1 MIYIKRFQYRAQY
14 DDYKT
19 SASYKEPNVVKIGT
33 PGINDDSTVVKF
45 NPTSGETVDT
55 FTLVRHWDGT
65 TNLSSSK
72 WNDKVASQYWTM
84 TGSPTHG
91 TGYYEF
97 ANTNPATASKY
108 GTLNG
113 ALPDLGYHWKIV
125 ADVAFRTQSS
135 NPTTFIPFDFGS
147 VTSVSDG
154 KCAVCCGWAS
164 GSGKFA
170 PNAKFNG
177 NGSAGTY
184 NPNFSTMA
192 AETITTSQVWIRRT
206 ITFGV
211 RSSNVSGKDEM
222 FVYIPEKGEAV
233 TSTPFTPLR
242 FNRWE
247 SGKSFMARSAINPS
261 SDYKYST
268 YCRIYD
274 IKVYG
279 TA

>member
-65 TNLSSSK
+65 TNLSSNQWK
-72 WNDKVASQYWTM
+72 DKVANQYWTM

-97 ANTNPATASKY
+97 LNSDPATASKY

-125 ADVAFRTQSS
+125 VDAAFRMQSS
-135 NPTTFIPFDFGS
+135 NPTTFVAVDFGS
-147 VTSVSDG
+147 ITSVTAG
-154 KCAVCCGWAS
+154 KCAVCCGLS
-164 GSGKFA
+164 SSSGKYYVG
-170 PNAKFNG
+170 AKFNG
-177 NGSAGTY
+177 NDSGPTY
-184 NPNFSTMA
+184 NPSFSTME
-192 AETITTSQVWIRRT
+192 AESIATNNTWLRRT

-211 RSSNVSGKDEM
+211 RSSNVSGKDEV
-222 FVYIPEKGEAV
+222 FVFVPEKGEAV
-233 TSTPFTPLR
+233 TSTPFTPIR

-247 SGKSFMARSAINPS
+247 SGKCYLSRGVSVS
-261 SDYKYST
+261 STNKYSSST
-268 YCRIYD
+268 RIYD